1 MKNKIFEIT
10 IILQTLNIKNWNTTG
25 GKFFCL
31 DIINN
36 LFKYF
41 LESAGVEI
49 MFTITVFEMYLVKRR
64 SVLQPEQQVLER
76 KKVQFS
82 VKQQKV

>member
-10 IILQTLNIKNWNTTG
+10 IILQTWNIKNWNTTG
-25 GKFFCL
+25 AKFFCL

-41 LESAGVEI
+41 LESAGVGNYVYNHR
-49 MFTITVFEMYLVKRR
+49 FWDVSSQT
-64 SVLQPEQQVLER
+64 
-76 KKVQFS
+76 
-82 VKQQKV
+82 